1 MTGGVVRGVSIVAR
15 SRGDV
20 VASLT
25 SSRSR
30 SRSSKTLLV
39 IPVSTGRK
47 IVVPVVVLVV
57 VVVFSR
63 PWIFDLEADLSPVR
77 ASRALVGPLVL
88 LSLPLSL
95 SASSPPWPLS
105 TGASDNARSEIKA
118 KP

>member
-25 SSRSR
+25 SRSR

-88 LSLPLSL
+88 LSLSLSLPLSL
-95 SASSPPWPLS
+95 
-105 TGASDNARSEIKA
+105 GQ
-118 KP
+118 